1 MQYIY
6 KHFFDGGSKLLALS
20 KWMTHSQLMCKVD
33 QFKTLYTGMI
43 GMKVAEVLFKT
54 ACKCLRTEMNWT
66 IRNL

>member
-6 KHFFDGGSKLLALS
+6 KQFFDGGRKLLALS
-20 KWMTHSQLMCKVD
+20 KWMTHSQLMCIVD

-43 GMKVAEVLFKT
+43 GMNVAEVLFKT
-54 ACKCLRTEMNWT
+54 ACKYFRTEMNWT